1 MLKKLIV
8 IALTAAMAISVVGC
22 SCGGSDPSA
31 SAVSATE
38 AKADDEAKV
47 EEIDAEKATEAETKP
62 TEPESKEEKAVKD
75 NKLKVDKDGN
85 VVDENGN
92 KLEVDEDGNV
102 TVKTDDGQTVKVS
115 TSTIKAVNN
124 TNNSSKTSSNNTSSK
139 NTSSKNNST
148 SNTDSKPSTS
158 TSNTSSTSSKPST
171 GGTSSNSGSKPS
183 TGNTNTSSSSKT
195 WHEAVYEYIEHKAE
209 TKQVWVVDQEAYTY
223 EEPIYETQSRTICND
238 CGADITGFAVDHA
251 GEHLATGGKG
261 SYHNEHIQVQVGTE
275 TITVPEEGHYE
286 TQVVKEAWTEKV
298 LVKEAGWY

>member
-22 SCGGSDPSA
+22 SCGGSADDPSA

-148 SNTDSKPSTS
+148 SNTSSKPSTS
-158 TSNTSSTSSKPST
+158 TGNTSSTTSKPST

-183 TGNTNTSSSSKT
+183 TGNTSSSSKT
-195 WHEAVYEYIEHKAE
+195 WHEAVYEYIDHPAE

-223 EEPIYETQSRTICND
+223 EEPIYETQSRAICND
-238 CGADITGFAVDHA
+238 CGADISDNLDHIFD
-251 GEHLATGGKG
+251 ELERGGKG
-261 SYHNEHIQVQVGTE
+261 SYRVVPTQVQVGTE